1 MSVDININCL
11 IIKNRN
17 KLLAN
22 IIFDILLYNLNNSSQ
37 KLFRKKFNKIL

>member
-22 IIFDILLYNLNNSSQ
+22 FIFDILFYNLNNGSQ